1 MKNTKQAALT
11 YRVMMSLLDVEQLNE
26 ALSGTLD
33 IILESLSCELG
44 AVWLLDEES
53 GMLKCVISAGEVDLT
68 EISVENGIGAEGIA
82 TLTGQSVS
90 KPAMEGAISADG
102 CIFDEVGVK
111 TRTLLC
117 VPLNTTKKYI
127 GCIAVANKTSG
138 EFYTAEELD
147 LLEKT
152 AALAALTIEEKGLV
166 LPNHIHGRTIISLRD
181 IRKDYP
187 SGDTV
192 LHVLKGINLDI
203 YEGEIVTL
211 LGPSGCGKTTILRT
225 IGGFLDVTSG
235 DITIDGQS
243 IVNMPPEKRPT
254 AMVFQSYNLWPHMTI
269 YENLSFGLNLRKI
282 PKDQQKEDITK
293 MLAMVSMSGVEKKFP
308 GQLSGGQQ
316 QRIAIARS
324 LLLKPSLLL
333 LDEPFSALDAK
344 IRQQMREELKKIQ
357 SDLGITV
364 VFVTHDQEE
373 AMALSHR
380 IVVMNKGKFEQVGT
394 PTEIYDNPAS
404 RYVAS
409 FIGEMNFIDMNGKT
423 YAVRPENLL
432 FTGDGEL
439 SGILETQYYLGDVD
453 DCRVRIGS
461 TLVRVIT
468 DGAAYRRMQKGQ
480 KVRLTVRDLMV
491 FPDDGSLEEKLKI
504 RT

>member
-1 MKNTKQAALT
+1 MKNTKQTALI
-11 YRVMMSLLDVEQLNE
+11 YRVMMSLLDVEQLDE
-26 ALSGTLD
+26 ALSGTMD

-90 KPAMEGAISADG
+90 KPAIEGAISADG
-102 CIFDEVGVK
+102 CIFDDVGVK

-203 YEGEIVTL
+203 YENEFVVVLGE
-211 LGPSGCGKTTILRT
+211 SGCGKSTMMNI
-225 IGGFLDVTSG
+225 IGGMDYPTSG
-235 DITIDGQS
+235 TL
-243 IVNMPPEKRPT
+243 IVEDKDFSRPT
-254 AMVFQSYNLWPHMTI
+254 EKQLTDYRRDYLGFIFQSYNLMPNLTAR
-269 YENLSFGLNLRKI
+269 ENIRFI
-282 PKDQQKEDITK
+282 AEITK
-293 MLAMVSMSGVEKKFP
+293 DPLPVDEAIRLVGLEERAGNYPSQM
-308 GQLSGGQQ
+308 SGGQQ
-316 QRIAIARS
+316 QRVSIARA
-324 LLLKPSLLL
+324 LVKNPKMILA
-333 LDEPFSALDAK
+333 DEPTAALDF
-344 IRQQMREELKKIQ
+344 QT
-357 SDLGITV
+357 G
-364 VFVTHDQEE
+364 QEVLRVIE
-373 AMALSHR
+373 R
-380 IVVMNKGKFEQVGT
+380 IVKEKGTTVIMIT
-394 PTEIYDNPAS
+394 HNVEIAKMAH
-404 RYVAS
+404 RVVKLR
-409 FIGEMNFIDMNGKT
+409 NGQISSIKT
-423 YAVRPENLL
+423 NLSP
-432 FTGDGEL
+432 L
-439 SGILETQYYLGDVD
+439 SADEI
-453 DCRVRIGS
+453 S
-461 TLVRVIT
+461 W
-468 DGAAYRRMQKGQ
+468 
-480 KVRLTVRDLMV
+480 
-491 FPDDGSLEEKLKI
+491 
-504 RT
+504 

>member
-1 MKNTKQAALT
+1 MKNTKQTALI
-11 YRVMMSLLDVEQLNE
+11 YRVMMSLLDVEQLDE

-53 GMLKCVISAGEVDLT
+53 GMLKCVISAGEFDLT

-90 KPAMEGAISADG
+90 KPAIEGAISADG

-203 YEGEIVTL
+203 YENEFVVVLGE
-211 LGPSGCGKTTILRT
+211 SGCGKSTMMNI
-225 IGGFLDVTSG
+225 IGGMDYPTSG
-235 DITIDGQS
+235 TL
-243 IVNMPPEKRPT
+243 IVEGKDFSRPT
-254 AMVFQSYNLWPHMTI
+254 EKQLTDYRRDYLGFIFQSYNLMPNLTAR
-269 YENLSFGLNLRKI
+269 ENIRFI
-282 PKDQQKEDITK
+282 AEITK
-293 MLAMVSMSGVEKKFP
+293 DPLPVDEAIRLVGLEERAGNYPSQM
-308 GQLSGGQQ
+308 SGGQQ
-316 QRIAIARS
+316 QRVSIARA
-324 LLLKPSLLL
+324 LVKNPKMILA
-333 LDEPFSALDAK
+333 DEPTAALDF
-344 IRQQMREELKKIQ
+344 QT
-357 SDLGITV
+357 G
-364 VFVTHDQEE
+364 QEVLRVIE
-373 AMALSHR
+373 R
-380 IVVMNKGKFEQVGT
+380 IVKEKGTTVIMIT
-394 PTEIYDNPAS
+394 HNVEIAKMAH
-404 RYVAS
+404 RVVKLR
-409 FIGEMNFIDMNGKT
+409 NGQISSIKT
-423 YAVRPENLL
+423 NLSP
-432 FTGDGEL
+432 L
-439 SGILETQYYLGDVD
+439 SADEI
-453 DCRVRIGS
+453 S
-461 TLVRVIT
+461 W
-468 DGAAYRRMQKGQ
+468 
-480 KVRLTVRDLMV
+480 
-491 FPDDGSLEEKLKI
+491 
-504 RT
+504 

>member
-1 MKNTKQAALT
+1 MKNTKQNALL
-11 YRVMMSLLDVEQLNE
+11 YRVMMSLLDVEQLDE

-53 GMLKCVISAGEVDLT
+53 GMLKCVISAGEFDLT

-90 KPAMEGAISADG
+90 KPAIEGAISADG
-102 CIFDEVGVK
+102 CIFDDVGVK

-203 YEGEIVTL
+203 YENEFVVVLGE
-211 LGPSGCGKTTILRT
+211 SGCGKSTMMNI
-225 IGGFLDVTSG
+225 IGGMDYPTSG
-235 DITIDGQS
+235 TL
-243 IVNMPPEKRPT
+243 IVEDKDFSHPTEKQLTDYRRDYLGFI
-254 AMVFQSYNLWPHMTI
+254 FQSYNLMPNLTAR
-269 YENLSFGLNLRKI
+269 ENIRFI
-282 PKDQQKEDITK
+282 AEITK
-293 MLAMVSMSGVEKKFP
+293 DPLPVDEAIRLVGLEERAGNYPSQM
-308 GQLSGGQQ
+308 SGGQQ
-316 QRIAIARS
+316 QRVSIARA
-324 LLLKPSLLL
+324 LVKNPKMILA
-333 LDEPFSALDAK
+333 DEPTAALDF
-344 IRQQMREELKKIQ
+344 QT
-357 SDLGITV
+357 G
-364 VFVTHDQEE
+364 QEVLRVIE
-373 AMALSHR
+373 R
-380 IVVMNKGKFEQVGT
+380 IVKEKGTTVIMIT
-394 PTEIYDNPAS
+394 HNVEIAKMAH
-404 RYVAS
+404 RVVKLR
-409 FIGEMNFIDMNGKT
+409 NGQISSIKT
-423 YAVRPENLL
+423 NVSP
-432 FTGDGEL
+432 L
-439 SGILETQYYLGDVD
+439 SADEI
-453 DCRVRIGS
+453 S
-461 TLVRVIT
+461 W
-468 DGAAYRRMQKGQ
+468 
-480 KVRLTVRDLMV
+480 
-491 FPDDGSLEEKLKI
+491 
-504 RT
+504 

>member
-1 MKNTKQAALT
+1 MKNTKQTALI
-11 YRVMMSLLDVEQLNE
+11 YRVMMSLLDVEQLDE

-90 KPAMEGAISADG
+90 KPAIEGAISADG
-102 CIFDEVGVK
+102 CIFDDVGVK

-203 YEGEIVTL
+203 YENEFVVVLGE
-211 LGPSGCGKTTILRT
+211 SGCGKSTMMNI
-225 IGGFLDVTSG
+225 IGGMDYPTSG
-235 DITIDGQS
+235 TL
-243 IVNMPPEKRPT
+243 IVEGKDFSRPT
-254 AMVFQSYNLWPHMTI
+254 EKQLTDYRRDYLGFIFQSYNLMPNLTAR
-269 YENLSFGLNLRKI
+269 ENIRFI
-282 PKDQQKEDITK
+282 AEITK
-293 MLAMVSMSGVEKKFP
+293 DPLPVDEAIRLVGLEERAGNYPSQM
-308 GQLSGGQQ
+308 SGGQQ
-316 QRIAIARS
+316 QRVSIARA
-324 LLLKPSLLL
+324 LVKNPKMILA
-333 LDEPFSALDAK
+333 DEPTAALDF
-344 IRQQMREELKKIQ
+344 QT
-357 SDLGITV
+357 G
-364 VFVTHDQEE
+364 QEVLRVIE
-373 AMALSHR
+373 R
-380 IVVMNKGKFEQVGT
+380 IVKEKGTTVIMIT
-394 PTEIYDNPAS
+394 HNVEIAKMAH
-404 RYVAS
+404 RVVKLR
-409 FIGEMNFIDMNGKT
+409 NGQISSIKT
-423 YAVRPENLL
+423 NLSP
-432 FTGDGEL
+432 L
-439 SGILETQYYLGDVD
+439 SADEI
-453 DCRVRIGS
+453 S
-461 TLVRVIT
+461 W
-468 DGAAYRRMQKGQ
+468 
-480 KVRLTVRDLMV
+480 
-491 FPDDGSLEEKLKI
+491 
-504 RT
+504 

>member
-1 MKNTKQAALT
+1 MKNTKQTALI
-11 YRVMMSLLDVEQLNE
+11 YRVMMSLLDVEQLDE

-53 GMLKCVISAGEVDLT
+53 GMLKCVISAGEFDLT

-90 KPAMEGAISADG
+90 KPAIEGAISADG
-102 CIFDEVGVK
+102 CIFDDVGVK

-203 YEGEIVTL
+203 YENEFVVVLGE
-211 LGPSGCGKTTILRT
+211 SGCGKSTMMNI
-225 IGGFLDVTSG
+225 IGGMDYPTSG
-235 DITIDGQS
+235 TL
-243 IVNMPPEKRPT
+243 IVEGKDFSRPT
-254 AMVFQSYNLWPHMTI
+254 EKQLTDYRRDYLGFIFQSYNLMPNLTAR
-269 YENLSFGLNLRKI
+269 ENIRFI
-282 PKDQQKEDITK
+282 AEITK
-293 MLAMVSMSGVEKKFP
+293 DPLPVDEAIRLVGLEERAGNYPSQM
-308 GQLSGGQQ
+308 SGGQQ
-316 QRIAIARS
+316 QRVSIARA
-324 LLLKPSLLL
+324 LVKNPKMILA
-333 LDEPFSALDAK
+333 DEPTAALDF
-344 IRQQMREELKKIQ
+344 QT
-357 SDLGITV
+357 G
-364 VFVTHDQEE
+364 QEVLRVIE
-373 AMALSHR
+373 R
-380 IVVMNKGKFEQVGT
+380 IVKEKGTTVIMIT
-394 PTEIYDNPAS
+394 HNVEIAKMAH
-404 RYVAS
+404 RVVKLR
-409 FIGEMNFIDMNGKT
+409 NGQISSIKT
-423 YAVRPENLL
+423 NLSP
-432 FTGDGEL
+432 L
-439 SGILETQYYLGDVD
+439 SADEI
-453 DCRVRIGS
+453 S
-461 TLVRVIT
+461 W
-468 DGAAYRRMQKGQ
+468 
-480 KVRLTVRDLMV
+480 
-491 FPDDGSLEEKLKI
+491 
-504 RT
+504 